1 MGMGKDEETGE
12 PVNDGKTMAIT
23 PETIAVMAENA
34 SDPSAWRVWT
44 KDWRDMDDK
53 IRERE
58 EIDKPKAQADINLS
72 EAKTDYYRGK
82 NAADI
87 AIAGARGG
95 LKQSDIDRAL
105 KEFTADRELMALLG
119 GEEEATARDLVDAMS
134 RMYVL
139 RPGNYNAVKKFVMDS
154 YDMGGMDL
162 VAQDMAEL
170 GIE

>member
-23 PETIAVMAENA
+23 PETLAVMAENA
-34 SDPSAWRVWT
+34 SDPSAWRTWT
-44 KDWRDMDDK
+44 KDWRDMEVK
-53 IRERE
+53 VREYKE
-58 EIDKPKAQADINLS
+58 VTKPTAQADIELTG
-72 EAKTDYYRGK
+72 AKTDYYAGK
-82 NAADI
+82 NAADV
-87 AIAGARGG
+87 AIATGRAG
-95 LKQSDIDRAL
+95 LKQTDIDRAL

-119 GEEEATARDLVDAMS
+119 GEDEASARDLVDAMS

-154 YDMGGMDL
+154 YDLGGMDL
-162 VAQDMAEL
+162 VYQDMAEL